1 MSSQLEQQGALQQ
14 PQGEER
20 KKEEGLNQSS
30 YSSSSYYQDYL
41 IKAARLLETNR
52 SLITEHEASL
62 CLASSLLSNPLGLP
76 QKGKQSNDGKVETED
91 DAADFLPD
99 GVKDGWL
106 VISELASSYEDF
118 VVSNPMT
125 SASLKQQQQSFEYPL
140 NSGQLSKAIQTS
152 SLSILLNRASSIAQ
166 QILDR
171 QSDDSKVYTEA
182 LNGLQSLD
190 FQKIFAVKVAE
201 IQEYHARH
209 HHTNQMMGGASDD
222 NGIQDVNLPKKKRK
236 LQNPVADGYDLYSV
250 LHSELNKIT
259 NGVVFSAEE
268 VFGKYLDL
276 YSSYE
281 LFLLIGFST
290 NDSNIANTSKSEVN
304 NSTEKTKTQDEKK
317 ETENDSH
324 YLSYVDFLLLL
335 QNGLH
340 NITSE
345 SSKLFHRKKY
355 MRFLQS
361 IHDYIVS
368 YLNRTVPLLDVD
380 KEVIETAH
388 TLFNEEWSRE
398 GGVIGWKHN
407 ELERVLVP
415 TMPSNSNGTSTAVDD
430 SSNLVSIDLEK
441 YDSLDH
447 LMDDTPAEALKVELA
462 RLGMKCGGTV
472 QDQAKRLW
480 STKGVKWEELPKKL
494 FVKGM
499 KPPVRP
505 INLSSSVQNGKS
517 SVLINQERRVDI
529 ARLEFIATALLDQ
542 VRPSLEATTRR
553 AERRLTQ
560 TITEK
565 EREMEEEISGAYQ
578 DLMNDE
584 KKNKE
589 TSDSEESDDE
599 DAPVYNPK
607 GVPLGWD
614 GKPIP
619 YWLFKL
625 HGLNHFFPCEIC
637 GNESYRGRYNFEKH
651 FAEAKHS
658 FGMKCLGIPNTK
670 HFHGVT
676 KIEDAQNLW
685 TKLQRS
691 VDKDLFDASKEEE
704 YEDSHGNILSRA
716 TYEDLARQGLL

>member
-1 MSSQLEQQGALQQ
+1 MSGLPERQESVQQQQG
-14 PQGEER
+14 GEG
-20 KKEEGLNQSS
+20 KEEILNQSS
-30 YSSSSYYQDYL
+30 NEDYL

-76 QKGKQSNDGKVETED
+76 QKDQQLNSDAVENEGNNS
-91 DAADFLPD
+91 DFLPD

-106 VISELASSYEDF
+106 VISEMASSYDDF
-118 VVSNPMT
+118 ITIPLSNSNT
-125 SASLKQQQQSFEYPL
+125 KDQQSFEYPL

-152 SLSILLNRASSIAQ
+152 SLSILLNRASTIAQ
-166 QILDR
+166 EIFAKQR
-171 QSDDSKVYTEA
+171 DDSRIFVDA
-182 LNGLQSLD
+182 LKDVKSLD
-190 FQKIFAVKVAE
+190 FQKIFADKVAE

-209 HHTNQMMGGASDD
+209 NTVNQMIGGSVD
-222 NGIQDVNLPKKKRK
+222 NEIQDVNQPKKKRK
-236 LQNPVADGYDLYSV
+236 LQNPIADGYDLYSI
-250 LHSELNKIT
+250 LHPELNKIA
-259 NGVVFSAEE
+259 NGILFSVEE

-281 LFLLIGFST
+281 LFLLIGFT
-290 NDSNIANTSKSEVN
+290 DNTATATDEKN
-304 NSTEKTKTQDEKK
+304 NKQEEKK
-317 ETENDSH
+317 ETESVSQH
-324 YLSYVDFLLLL
+324 LSYVDFLLLI

-340 NITSE
+340 NVTSE
-345 SSKLFHRKKY
+345 SSKLFHRKRY

-361 IHDYIVS
+361 MYDYLVS
-368 YLNRTVPLLDVD
+368 FLNRTVPLLDVK
-380 KEVIETAH
+380 KEVIEQAH

-398 GGVIGWKHN
+398 GGVIGWEHKA
-407 ELERVLVP
+407 LERVLVP
-415 TMPSNSNGTSTAVDD
+415 TTVPDPTNISSTEVVG
-430 SSNLVSIDLEK
+430 SSSLDCIDLEK
-441 YDSLDH
+441 FRSVKQLI
-447 LMDDTPAEALKVELA
+447 DDVPAEALKVELA

-472 QDQAKRLW
+472 LDQAKRLW
-480 STKGVKWEELPKKL
+480 STKGLKWEDLPRKL
-494 FVKGM
+494 FVKGI
-499 KPPVRP
+499 KSPVRP
-505 INLSSSVQNGKS
+505 NLISTSSSTQIDQACIQ
-517 SVLINQERRVDI
+517 INQERRVDI
-529 ARLEFIATALLDQ
+529 ARLEYIVTALLDQ
-542 VRPSLEATTRR
+542 VRPSLDATTRR

-560 TITEK
+560 TVTEK
-565 EREMEEEISGAYQ
+565 EREVEEEISGAYQ
-578 DLMNDE
+578 DRKNDE
-584 KKNKE
+584 NKNKE
-589 TSDSEESDDE
+589 TSDSEDSDDE
-599 DAPVYNPK
+599 DTPVYNPK

-685 TKLQRS
+685 TKLQGD
-691 VDKDLFDASKEEE
+691 VNKDVFDASKEEE

>member
-1 MSSQLEQQGALQQ
+1 MSSEPEQQGALQQ

-20 KKEEGLNQSS
+20 KKEEEEEDGLNHQ
-30 YSSSSYYQDYL
+30 SSSSYYQDYL

-76 QKGKQSNDGKVETED
+76 QKGKQSNGGTAEADGD
-91 DAADFLPD
+91 SADFLPD

-106 VISELASSYEDF
+106 VISELASSYEEF
-118 VVSNPMT
+118 GLSTSMT
-125 SASLKQQQQSFEYPL
+125 NTSLKQQQQSFEYPL

-166 QILDR
+166 QMLDT
-171 QSDDSKVYTEA
+171 QNDDSKVYAEA
-182 LNGLQSLD
+182 LNGVPSLD
-190 FQKIFAVKVAE
+190 FQKIFAEKVAE

-209 HHTNQMMGGASDD
+209 HPSNQMMGGSDD
-222 NGIQDVNLPKKKRK
+222 NDIQDVNLPKKKRK

-259 NGVVFSAEE
+259 NGVLFSVEE

-276 YSSYE
+276 YPSYE
-281 LFLLIGFST
+281 LFLLIGFMD
-290 NDSNIANTSKSEVN
+290 DSDIANTSKNEVHG
-304 NSTEKTKTQDEKK
+304 TEQKNMQEEKK
-317 ETENDSH
+317 ESENNSH
-324 YLSYVDFLLLL
+324 HLSYVDFLLLL

-340 NITSE
+340 NIRSE
-345 SSKLFHRKKY
+345 SLKLFHRKKY

-380 KEVIETAH
+380 KEVIEKAH

-415 TMPSNSNGTSTAVDD
+415 AMSSNSADTSTAVDD

-441 YDSLDH
+441 YDSLNH

-472 QDQAKRLW
+472 LDQAKRLW

-505 INLSSSVQNGKS
+505 IGMSSTVQSDKTS
-517 SVLINQERRVDI
+517 IQINQERRVDI
-529 ARLEFIATALLDQ
+529 ARLEFVATALLDQ

-565 EREMEEEISGAYQ
+565 EREMEEEISCAYQ

-589 TSDSEESDDE
+589 TSDSEDSDDE

-691 VDKDLFDASKEEE
+691 VNKDLFDASKEEE

-716 TYEDLARQGLL
+716 TYEDLARQCLL

>member
-1 MSSQLEQQGALQQ
+1 MSDQTKEQEQLQKQG
-14 PQGEER
+14 GEET
-20 KKEEGLNQSS
+20 EEVLNQSES
-30 YSSSSYYQDYL
+30 NNQDNL

-52 SLITEHEASL
+52 SLVTEHEASL
-62 CLASSLLSNPLGLP
+62 WLASSLLSNPLGLP
-76 QKGKQSNDGKVETED
+76 QKDQQTNSETAEKEGGS
-91 DAADFLPD
+91 DFLPD

-106 VISELASSYEDF
+106 VISEMASSYDEIMSIPLTN
-118 VVSNPMT
+118 SNT
-125 SASLKQQQQSFEYPL
+125 KEQKSFEYPL
-140 NSGQLSKAIQTS
+140 NRGQLSKAIQIS

-166 QILDR
+166 QVLSK
-171 QSDDSKVYTEA
+171 QSDDSKLFANA
-182 LNGLQSLD
+182 LNGVNTLD
-190 FQKIFAVKVAE
+190 FHKIFDDKVAE

-209 HHTNQMMGGASDD
+209 YHANQMIGGSEE
-222 NGIQDVNLPKKKRK
+222 NEIQDVNLPKKKRK
-236 LQNPVADGYDLYSV
+236 LQNPVADGYDLYSA
-250 LHSELNKIT
+250 LHSELTKIT
-259 NGVVFSAEE
+259 NGVLFSVEE

-281 LFLLIGFST
+281 LFLLIGFTDDST
-290 NDSNIANTSKSEVN
+290 TTATSKTDTKGTDK
-304 NSTEKTKTQDEKK
+304 NSKQEEKK
-317 ETENDSH
+317 ESENDSH
-324 YLSYVDFLLLL
+324 HVSYVDFLLLL

-340 NITSE
+340 NIRSE

-361 IHDYIVS
+361 VCDYIVS
-368 YLNRTVPLLDVD
+368 FLNRTVPLLDVNQ
-380 KEVIETAH
+380 EVIEKAN

-398 GGVIGWKHN
+398 GGVIGWERN
-407 ELERVLVP
+407 AFERVLVP
-415 TMPSNSNGTSTAVDD
+415 TMSSDSTGVSTEVSE
-430 SSNLVSIDLEK
+430 SSHSDAIDLEK
-441 YDSLDH
+441 FDSVNH
-447 LMDDTPAEALKVELA
+447 LMDDVPAEALKVELA

-472 QDQAKRLW
+472 LDQAKRLW
-480 STKGVKWEELPKKL
+480 STKGVSWEDLPKKL
-494 FVKGM
+494 FVKGI

-505 INLSSSVQNGKS
+505 SEKLTPSSAQNGEYYIQ
-517 SVLINQERRVDI
+517 VNHERRVDI

-542 VRPSLEATTRR
+542 VRPSLDATARR

-560 TITEK
+560 TITER

-578 DLMNDE
+578 DRMNDE
-584 KKNKE
+584 MKNE
-589 TSDSEESDDE
+589 EASDNDDSDDE
-599 DAPVYNPK
+599 ETPVYNPK

-691 VDKDLFDASKEEE
+691 VNEDVFDASKEEE